1 MEAILAPVLVAV
13 IGGPL
18 MWSLHRLDRRNSS
31 QHGESLN
38 VLKSIEPKVEKLD
51 GRMDDHIEWH
61 MSKKER

>member
-1 MEAILAPVLVAV
+1 MEALIAAVLVAL

-38 VLKSIEPKVEKLD
+38 VLKNIESKVEKLD

>member
-1 MEAILAPVLVAV
+1 MEALLAPVLVAL

-31 QHGESLN
+31 QHGESLS
-38 VLKSIEPKVEKLD
+38 VLKNIEKKVEHLD

-61 MSKKER
+61 MTKKDR

>member
-1 MEAILAPVLVAV
+1 MEALIAPVLVAL

-31 QHGESLN
+31 QHGESLS
-38 VLKSIEPKVEKLD
+38 VLKNIESKVEKLD

-61 MSKKER
+61 MTKKDR